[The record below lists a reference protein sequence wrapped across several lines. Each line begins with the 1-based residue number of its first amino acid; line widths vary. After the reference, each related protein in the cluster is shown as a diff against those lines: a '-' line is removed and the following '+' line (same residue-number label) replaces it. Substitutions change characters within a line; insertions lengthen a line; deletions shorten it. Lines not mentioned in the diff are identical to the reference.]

1 MLDFLETYFVDI
13 LAFLV
18 ACTGAIGTVFSSVKA
33 VKTFKDVKALKA
45 KTVEDIQITQDG
57 IVNAFKL
64 AKIPNELKVSI
75 SEQVDTKLETWA
87 AKFLTMFEQH
97 EKMRTELAAANTK
110 ILAYTAAFNK
120 LSEEEKARINELIK
134 LITDKDKIVEV

>member
-1 MLDFLETYFVDI
+1 MLDFLEAYFIDI
-13 LAFLV
+13 LAFLM
-18 ACTGAIGTVFSSVKA
+18 ALASAIGAVFSSVEA
-33 VKTFKDVKALKA
+33 IKTFKDLTRLKA
-45 KTVEDIQITQDG
+45 KTAEDIQITQDG

-75 SEQVDTKLETWA
+75 NEQIDAKLETWA
-87 AKFLTMFEQH
+87 AKFLIMFEQH

-120 LSEEEKARINELIK
+120 LSEEEKAHINELIK
-134 LITDKDKIVEV
+134 LITDKDRIVEV